1 MTSSSADRVEAI
13 YQSYAAA
20 RDNLDADME
29 GASDAQADQIRDN
42 LAELKAAYYT
52 AEEQGLAANGAEVEA
67 AYQAA
72 AEAAENVQQAYE
84 EGKALSD
91 RIRAVS
97 GAVTAVAGL
106 MEKAAL
112 L

>member
-13 YQSYAAA
+13 YQSYSAA
-20 RDNLDADME
+20 RDNMDADMV
-29 GASDAQADQIRDN
+29 GATDAQAARIRKN

-52 AEEQGLAANGAEVEA
+52 AEEKGLAANGADVEA

-72 AEAAENVQQAYE
+72 AQAAAKVQQAYE
-84 EGKALSD
+84 DGKALSD

-106 MEKAAL
+106 VQKAAL